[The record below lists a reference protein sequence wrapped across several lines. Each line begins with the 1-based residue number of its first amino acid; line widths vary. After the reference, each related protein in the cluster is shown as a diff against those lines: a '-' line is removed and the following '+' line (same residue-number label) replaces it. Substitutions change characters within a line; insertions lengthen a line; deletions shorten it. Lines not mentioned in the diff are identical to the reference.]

1 MCAERKQISHKLRL
15 QVFFIPFG
23 GIRVAS
29 QFRIGECD
37 ISRVKRM
44 ENFTDSIKNIRIIIR
59 IDLRNE
65 HPNDSFVYIRQSKSH
80 PWYIRK
86 FPEFYPSCMTMTM
99 TGEGRIFGAG
109 KGTKASD
116 IMHRLNI
123 LAADK

>member
-1 MCAERKQISHKLRL
+1 
-15 QVFFIPFG
+15 
-23 GIRVAS
+23 
-29 QFRIGECD
+29 
-37 ISRVKRM
+37 M

>member
-1 MCAERKQISHKLRL
+1 MCVPRGSKYLINYGYKCSLFRLGGFALRL
-15 QVFFIPFG
+15 NFG
-23 GIRVAS
+23 YLACEKDGKFHRLDKEYTYNNSHRSAKRAIR
-29 QFRIGECD
+29 
-37 ISRVKRM
+37 SRSYRKV
-44 ENFTDSIKNIRIIIR
+44 
-59 IDLRNE
+59 
-65 HPNDSFVYIRQSKSH
+65 